1 MSAQTIFISLINAGM
16 TPAGAAGAMG
26 NADAE
31 SALRANNAQDGMTSL
46 SDEAYTAAVDNGTYA
61 RFTSDGIG
69 YGLFQWT
76 YWSRKK
82 ALLNFAKA
90 NGVSVGNEAMQIKFF
105 AHELKSEYPAL
116 WTFLCAT
123 NDVDAATSR
132 ICLEYERPAVAN
144 TAYRAKKAWD
154 YYEQL
159 SGMTVVEPEPVE
171 EVKAKWT
178 ADMPPMATLCEGF
191 GGGQVMVLQKLLA
204 AAGYTVEIGGLFDAD
219 TAAVVK
225 QYQSNN
231 GLAADGIVGN
241 QTWTAL
247 FAG

>member
-26 NADAE
+26 NAYAE

-61 RFTSDGIG
+61 RFTSDSIG

-105 AHELKSEYPAL
+105 VHELKSEYPAL

-171 EVKAKWT
+171 EVTAKWT
-178 ADMPPMATLCEGF
+178 ADMSVLCEGF
-191 GGGQVMVLQKLLA
+191 DGTQLDAIRWILRQRGYSVSLTGVFEASFKAVVQQFQCDNGLDADGVIGANTLKSLLA
-204 AAGYTVEIGGLFDAD
+204 G
-219 TAAVVK
+219 
-225 QYQSNN
+225 
-231 GLAADGIVGN
+231 
-241 QTWTAL
+241 
-247 FAG
+247 